1 MRPRVH
7 MGRGPYVDFR
17 QAYAD
22 PKLDQ
27 PKPRRRWYMNHRVNA
42 VVWGLIIALSVIG
55 LVGWLWYA
63 TPIGLEQA
71 AP

>member
-1 MRPRVH
+1 
-7 MGRGPYVDFR
+7 
-17 QAYAD
+17 
-22 PKLDQ
+22 
-27 PKPRRRWYMNHRVNA
+27 MNHRVNA
-42 VVWGLIIALSVIG
+42 VVWGLIIAVIVIG